1 MTREAKLQ
9 ERQAH
14 KRNRIRMTRA
24 DVVYQVVIYTI
35 VTLFT
40 ICCVIP
46 LLYVI
51 GLSLTSEGEMIQK
64 NYFVIIPEQP
74 TLKAYEYVFNQF
86 NFWNSMGISV
96 ARTILGVAAMLVF
109 VIPGGYIMAKREMPG
124 QRGIMIFFIITMLI
138 GGGLIPGYLLMRDL
152 KLLNTFWVYIV
163 PAFGNTYNMLI
174 VKLFVENIPKDI
186 IESADLDGASEIQK
200 MLKIAVPLLV
210 PTLCALSLFAA
221 VAHWNSWFDALLYV
235 RDSALHPVQFII
247 RSLMLSSPSDTQ
259 NLSLTAFEKMTPE
272 GVKMACV
279 IVGMVPILCVYPFLQ
294 KYFIFGMYTGSVK
307 G

>member
-1 MTREAKLQ
+1 
-9 ERQAH
+9 
-14 KRNRIRMTRA
+14 
-24 DVVYQVVIYTI
+24 
-35 VTLFT
+35 
-40 ICCVIP
+40 
-46 LLYVI
+46 
-51 GLSLTSEGEMIQK
+51 
-64 NYFVIIPEQP
+64 
-74 TLKAYEYVFNQF
+74 
-86 NFWNSMGISV
+86 MGISV

-259 NLSLTAFEKMTPE
+259 NLSLTVFEKMTPE

-294 KYFIFGMYTGSVK
+294 STLSLACTRAL
-307 G
+307 

>member
-1 MTREAKLQ
+1 
-9 ERQAH
+9 
-14 KRNRIRMTRA
+14 
-24 DVVYQVVIYTI
+24 
-35 VTLFT
+35 
-40 ICCVIP
+40 
-46 LLYVI
+46 
-51 GLSLTSEGEMIQK
+51 
-64 NYFVIIPEQP
+64 
-74 TLKAYEYVFNQF
+74 
-86 NFWNSMGISV
+86 MGISV
-96 ARTILGVAAMLVF
+96 ARTILGVAAMRCS

-235 RDSALHPVQFII
+235 RDSALHPVQFTI
-247 RSLMLSSPSDTQ
+247 R
-259 NLSLTAFEKMTPE
+259 AR
-272 GVKMACV
+272 
-279 IVGMVPILCVYPFLQ
+279 
-294 KYFIFGMYTGSVK
+294 
-307 G
+307 